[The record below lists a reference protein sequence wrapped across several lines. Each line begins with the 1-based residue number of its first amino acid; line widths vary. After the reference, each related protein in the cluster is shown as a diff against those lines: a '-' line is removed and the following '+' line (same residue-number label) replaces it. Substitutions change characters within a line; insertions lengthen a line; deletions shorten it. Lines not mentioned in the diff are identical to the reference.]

1 MRVESFGSPPFC
13 FKWLI
18 LVAGVVDNGMMN
30 HLHVLPFS
38 SAKFPAAVPGKDGL
52 RWRAESFSLHG
63 PSPAMARVR
72 SQMQRVAPYF
82 RTALLT
88 GEPGTGA
95 EVVARVLY
103 DQSPFRSRPLCVLD
117 ASGAEVCFGEGGR
130 LRERKDGGYFLAE
143 IEALSH
149 AAQYGLLQLM
159 RLRGPRAVCV
169 MGFARYDL
177 RALVGGGRFLSE
189 LANSLGGLRIALP
202 SLRER
207 REDIPM
213 LLREFVSRAAMQ
225 AGRDEPQMGEDFL
238 ETACEYAWP
247 RNLDQMSEMVEWLAG
262 QSNKLMLG
270 REDFEAACV
279 VCQPR
284 PESEPAP
291 VRLIRLE
298 EMVQEHIRGV
308 LVACK
313 GNKLKAAEVLGISRS
328 TLYRML
334 DSAVSASA
342 LQRTG

>member
-1 MRVESFGSPPFC
+1 
-13 FKWLI
+13 
-18 LVAGVVDNGMMN
+18 MMN
-30 HLHVLPFS
+30 HLRVLPFS
-38 SAKFPAAVPGKDGL
+38 SAKFPAVVPGKDGL

-63 PSPAMARVR
+63 PGVAMARVR
-72 SQMQRVAPYF
+72 SQMQRAAPYF

-95 EVVARVLY
+95 EVVARALY
-103 DQSPFRSRPLCVLD
+103 DQSPFRGRPLCVLD
-117 ASGAEVCFGEGGR
+117 ARGAEACFGEGAR
-130 LRERKDGGYFLAE
+130 LRDRKDGGYFLAE
-143 IEALSH
+143 VERLSH
-149 AAQYGLLQLM
+149 AAQYGLLQM
-159 RLRGPRAVCV
+159 TRLRGPRAVCV

-177 RALVGGGRFLSE
+177 RALVSGGRFLSE
-189 LANSLGGLRIALP
+189 LASSLGGLRIALP

-213 LLREFVSRAAMQ
+213 LLREFVSRAAMK
-225 AGRDEPQMGEDFL
+225 AGRNEPEMREEFV
-238 ETACEYAWP
+238 EAACGYAWP
-247 RNLDQMSEMVEWLAG
+247 RNLDQMSEMVQWLVG
-262 QSNKLMLG
+262 QPNKVTLG

-284 PESEPAP
+284 AESEAAP

-334 DSAVSASA
+334 DSAIPASV

>member
-1 MRVESFGSPPFC
+1 
-13 FKWLI
+13 
-18 LVAGVVDNGMMN
+18 MN
-30 HLHVLPFS
+30 HLRVLPFS
-38 SAKFPAAVPGKDGL
+38 SAKSPAVLPGKDGL

-63 PSPAMARVR
+63 PSPAMARVW

-95 EVVARVLY
+95 EAVARVLY
-103 DQSPFRSRPLCVLD
+103 DQSPFRGRPLCVLD
-117 ASGAEVCFGEGGR
+117 ARGAEVCFGESAR

-143 IEALSH
+143 VERLSH

-177 RALVGGGRFLSE
+177 RALVGGGRFSAE
-189 LANSLGGLRIALP
+189 LASSLGGLRIALP

-213 LLREFVSRAAMQ
+213 LLREFVSRAAVRD
-225 AGRDEPQMGEDFL
+225 GRDEPLMGKDFV
-238 ETACEYAWP
+238 EAACGYAWP
-247 RNLDQMSEMVEWLAG
+247 RNLDQMSEMVEWLVG
-262 QSNKLMLG
+262 QPNKIALG

-284 PESEPAP
+284 AESEAAP

-308 LVACK
+308 LVACR

-334 DSAVSASA
+334 DSAVPASS

>member
-1 MRVESFGSPPFC
+1 M
-13 FKWLI
+13 
-18 LVAGVVDNGMMN
+18 
-30 HLHVLPFS
+30 
-38 SAKFPAAVPGKDGL
+38 PGKEVL

-63 PSPAMARVR
+63 PGLARVR

-82 RTALLT
+82 RTALLM

-95 EVVARVLY
+95 EVVARALY
-103 DQSPFRSRPLCVLD
+103 EQSPFRGRTLRVLD
-117 ASGAEVCFGEGGR
+117 ARAAEVCFGEGGR
-130 LRERKDGGYFLAE
+130 SRERSDGGYFLAE
-143 IEALSH
+143 IEGLSP
-149 AAQYGLLQLM
+149 AAQHGLLQLT
-159 RLRGPRAVCV
+159 RLRGARAVCV

-189 LANSLGGLRIALP
+189 LASSLGGLRIALP

-213 LLREFVSRAAMQ
+213 LLREFVSRAAMK
-225 AGRDEPQMGEDFL
+225 AGRNEPEMREEFV
-238 ETACEYAWP
+238 EAACGYAWP
-247 RNLDQMSEMVEWLAG
+247 RNLDQMSEMVQWLVG
-262 QSNKLMLG
+262 QPNKVTLG

-284 PESEPAP
+284 AESEAAP

-308 LVACK
+308 LAACK

-334 DSAVSASA
+334 DMAVSPPA
-342 LQRTG
+342 LRRTG